1 MSRNKVVIEQSVV
14 RIITVGI
21 QGPPGGSGESV
32 TPATATQLGGIKINP
47 ATGDLGGTA
56 DAPTVPALG
65 LKEDIANKGSAGGYA
80 PLDSSAKVPGANLPD
95 TITIDD
101 TNLMHKTG
109 NEVVVGQKQFDAL
122 ALVSGGKI
130 WLLGVLSTGE
140 LTTTLISGAADSG
153 YSGVYGVTYS

>member
-1 MSRNKVVIEQSVV
+1 MSRNRVVVEQGVV

-21 QGPPGGSGESV
+21 QGPRGGSGESV
-32 TPATATQLGGIKINP
+32 TPATATQLGGIKL
-47 ATGDLGGTA
+47 TGQLGGTA
-56 DAPTVPALG
+56 DSPTVPALG

-80 PLDSSAKVPGANLPD
+80 PLDGSAKVPGSNLPD

-101 TNLMHKTG
+101 TNLVHKTG
-109 NEVVVGQKQFDAL
+109 SEVIVGQKQFDAL
-122 ALVSGGKI
+122 ALASNGKV

-140 LTTTLISGAADSG
+140 LTTTLISGTVDSG